1 MNQLNFS
8 TGKITYI
15 VNGNCEISFNPSDA
29 EFAGKLFDVFS
40 SFAQKYEKTEH
51 ENIKC
56 DPEEVFTVLKER
68 DKWMRTE
75 IDTLFGE
82 PICDKIFG
90 NMSVCALADGLPI
103 WANFMLSVIDE
114 IDKVITNEQK
124 KTNPRVQKYMQKY
137 DKRKSK

>member
-1 MNQLNFS
+1 MSQLNFN
-8 TGKITYI
+8 TGRLTYI
-15 VNGNCEISFNPSDA
+15 VNGNCELSFNPSDA

-40 SFAQKYEKTEH
+40 SFARKYEKAEH
-51 ENIKC
+51 
-56 DPEEVFTVLKER
+56 DPEEVFSALKER

-75 IDTLFGE
+75 IDNLFGE

-90 NMSVCALADGLPI
+90 NMSVCALADGLPV

-114 IDKVITNEQK
+114 IDKGITNEQK

-137 DKRKSK
+137 NKHKRK